1 MLYFDCISKLSSIDV
16 HTIKKDN
23 CRGVVGTIEEIFWR
37 GLMGSEILV
46 SKWWLIL
53 LGGVRGCVYAT
64 GETLKL
70 NSRYSSG
77 VVNYSNLLMRM
88 GDIDGSY
95 ALLETHLKGI
105 HARDDKALNNLNIAL
120 AEKRLDKKADF
131 LFRKALNNSAINS
144 LASSS

>member
-1 MLYFDCISKLSSIDV
+1 MAREGDSIIVFEVVTDLA
-16 HTIKKDN
+16 
-23 CRGVVGTIEEIFWR
+23 RGVFA
-37 GLMGSEILV
+37 
-46 SKWWLIL
+46 WL
-53 LGGVRGCVYAT
+53 CYAT

-88 GDIDGSY
+88 GDIDASR
-95 ALLETHLKGI
+95 ALLETHLKSI
-105 HARDDKALNNLNIAL
+105 HSRDDKALNNLNIAL

-131 LFRKALNNSAINS
+131 LFRKALNNSAVNS